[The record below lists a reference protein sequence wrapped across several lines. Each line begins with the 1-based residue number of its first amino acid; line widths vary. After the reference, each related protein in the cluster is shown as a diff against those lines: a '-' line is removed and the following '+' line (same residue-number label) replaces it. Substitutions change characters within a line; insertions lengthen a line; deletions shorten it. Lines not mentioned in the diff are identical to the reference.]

1 MDYSSSYSTFSTVFK
16 CSRNSLTN
24 RSETNKRPP
33 SPHKTLLKHGTHS
46 HKGLKRLKETTS
58 SKPKNS
64 CRKMGSLYNFC
75 FTASFGGQHW
85 RQDTRLETSLVLI
98 PTGNSEDNIHNQ
110 HDIVTLL
117 LMAKLASHTCILFI
131 NTAFVKE
138 IQYDMFPAKVWCKKL
153 HFHLNIYNY
162 KL

>member
-16 CSRNSLTN
+16 CSSNSLIN
-24 RSETNKRPP
+24 RSETNKRSP
-33 SPHKTLLKHGTHS
+33 SPHKTLLKHGTQS

-64 CRKMGSLYNFC
+64 WRKMWPLYNF
-75 FTASFGGQHW
+75 FVLQHLFGGQHW

-98 PTGNSEDNIHNQ
+98 PTGNSEDNIHHQ
-110 HDIVTLL
+110 HDIVTFL

-138 IQYDMFPAKVWCKKL
+138 IKRFLQKCSVK
-153 HFHLNIYNY
+153 NY
-162 KL
+162 IFT